1 MHESNGHAIV
11 VLFATDTWRDKEMKE
26 AGMSKTEKKTK
37 RARSKLGRGLS
48 ALVDQSATSPLQVSP
63 GLNIEQPALQKANI
77 NTNSAHFDTNESF
90 ERHESVIEIDVTQI
104 VANPYQPRR
113 VFEEEALEELAQSIA
128 EHGLMQPIAVRDAN
142 EGKYELIAGERR
154 WRATCRTGQLTIR
167 AIVLD
172 VDDTESAQLAL
183 IENIQR
189 EDLNPIERAK
199 GFESLASQ
207 FSMTQE
213 QIAQKVGI
221 NRSSVANFMRLIEL
235 DEEIQSMIASNQLGR
250 GHGKV
255 LLSCKDVQHR
265 LKLAKLA
272 IENNWTVRILENEV
286 TKTQNERALFGAD
299 ISDKTDSNRQ
309 PPSRVE
315 LVMGDLEK
323 RLSEHLGTAVKLK
336 ANKSG
341 TKGSISIEYYDLD
354 HFDGLLS
361 RLGLSDAEELLS

>member
-1 MHESNGHAIV
+1 
-11 VLFATDTWRDKEMKE
+11 
-26 AGMSKTEKKTK
+26 MSKTEKKTK
-37 RARSKLGRGLS
+37 RTRSKLGRGLS
-48 ALVDQSATSPLQVSP
+48 ALVDQSSTTPLQVVP
-63 GLNIEQPALQKANI
+63 GLNIEQQSI
-77 NTNSAHFDTNESF
+77 QNTNTIGEHDHLIDPESS
-90 ERHESVIEIDVTQI
+90 RIQDSIIEIDVTQI
-104 VANPYQPRR
+104 VANPFQPRR
-113 VFEEEALEELAQSIA
+113 VFDEEALEELAQSIA
-128 EHGLMQPIAVRDAN
+128 EHGLMQPIAVRDVN
-142 EGKYELIAGERR
+142 DGKYELIAGERR
-154 WRATCRTGQLTIR
+154 WRATCRTGQMTIR
-167 AIVLD
+167 AIVID
-172 VDDTESAQLAL
+172 VDDSESAQLAL

-199 GFESLASQ
+199 GFESLVSQ

-255 LLSCKDVQHR
+255 LLSCKDIQQR

-272 IENNWTVRILENEV
+272 AEHNWTVRILEEEV
-286 TKTQNERALFGAD
+286 TKSQNDRA
-299 ISDKTDSNRQ
+299 SNEVNETETTDSNRQ

-336 ANKSG
+336 ANKQG

-361 RLGLSDAEELLS
+361 RLGLSAAEELLS